1 MLISPLLSHPQRHAI
16 RLGFR
21 HPLRVQSPE
30 SRTFARQE
38 ELPKLPIPPLEE
50 TCQRYLRAIKGLQ
63 TPQEHEDTKR
73 AVDDF
78 LKNEGPKIQ
87 EKLSKWS
94 DQKDSYIEDFW

>member
-1 MLISPLLSHPQRHAI
+1 MATTTTKFDPSPAP
-16 RLGFR
+16 
-21 HPLRVQSPE
+21 
-30 SRTFARQE
+30 SRTFAHQE
-38 ELPKLPIPPLEE
+38 KLPKLPIPPLEE
-50 TCQRYLRAIKGLQ
+50 TCQRYLRALKGLQ

-87 EKLSKWS
+87 EKLSKWA